1 MKNSSYICISKKKFF
16 MLEIIT
22 NELEFNLTKV
32 LTVIEQD
39 KDLDEIFRDGKITT
53 PYNML
58 HTMVAQDAIPEEMVE
73 RAKGIFEHIIL
84 GNQKPRMAYLKLLR
98 TEPKELEPVSETI
111 EESTENIEESG
122 EETPQEDGEETT
134 KYKLPKHYGKERIL
148 KDIEENNGKTE
159 LDNAMLALNDF
170 RNIYAKLKNRCIKD
184 KLRGTS
190 ILTQADCRDI
200 VAVLRIVENKL
211 GHIAKK

>member
-1 MKNSSYICISKKKFF
+1 
-16 MLEIIT
+16 MLEELVKK
-22 NELEFNLTKV
+22 ELEFDLIKV
-32 LTVIEQD
+32 LNVIESD
-39 KDLDEIFRDGKITT
+39 EDLDEIFRDGRFTT

-58 HTMVAQDAIPEEMVE
+58 YTMASQNALPEEMLE
-73 RAKGIFEHIIL
+73 RATGIFEHIIL
-84 GNQKPRMAYLKLLR
+84 KNQKPKMAYCKFLR
-98 TEPKELEPVSETI
+98 EKTKTEVLDTAVINEPLVESVET
-111 EESTENIEESG
+111 TP
-122 EETPQEDGEETT
+122 EETSEEEEDKS

-159 LDNAMLALNDF
+159 LDTAMLALNDF

>member
-1 MKNSSYICISKKKFF
+1 MS
-16 MLEIIT
+16 EVVT
-22 NELEFNLTKV
+22 NEIEFNLTKV

-39 KDLDEIFRDGKITT
+39 KDLDEIFRDDKITT

-58 HTMVAQDAIPEEMVE
+58 HTMAAQDAIPEEMIE
-73 RAKGIFEHIIL
+73 RAKGIFDHIIL

-98 TEPKELEPVSETI
+98 TETTNADSVAETI
-111 EESTENIEESG
+111 EETIQNVEESG
-122 EETPQEDGEETT
+122 EETPQEDDAP

-159 LDNAMLALNDF
+159 LDTAMLALNDF

-184 KLRGTS
+184 KLRGTN

>member
-1 MKNSSYICISKKKFF
+1 MS
-16 MLEIIT
+16 EVVT
-22 NELEFNLTKV
+22 NEIEFNLTKV

-39 KDLDEIFRDGKITT
+39 KDLDEIFRDDKITT

-58 HTMVAQDAIPEEMVE
+58 HTMAAQDAIPEEMIE
-73 RAKGIFEHIIL
+73 RAKGIFDHIIL

-98 TEPKELEPVSETI
+98 TEPNSLGSVSETI
-111 EESTENIEESG
+111 EESTENLEETPQ
-122 EETPQEDGEETT
+122 EDTPQEDGEETT